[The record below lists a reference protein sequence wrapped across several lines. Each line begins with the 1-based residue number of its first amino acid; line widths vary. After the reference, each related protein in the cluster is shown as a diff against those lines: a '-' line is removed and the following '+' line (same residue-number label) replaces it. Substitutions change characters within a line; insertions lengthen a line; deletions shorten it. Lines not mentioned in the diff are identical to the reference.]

1 MRAARSHA
9 RTGVRL
15 AAALVVLAVARASA
29 QDVPSEAVL
38 ADLPFLDFPEP
49 NRVIVDLAPEGSAK
63 PLRLML
69 DTGASHSVLTPL
81 AARELG
87 VQVRRTKQ
95 DPYRRPTRLGRDLL
109 FYVDA
114 QVTDTGSKTGW
125 EYGLLG
131 GNFLADY
138 VVEIDFPARRVR
150 LLDPKRY
157 AVPAAT
163 SAPGEA
169 VVPLRVVGQRPGVEL
184 SLNSRKFV
192 VMLDTGAPW
201 TAVISGELAR
211 RAEISSERIAGFEA
225 GTAYGPMQVE
235 LADVA
240 QLAIGPFE
248 FSNLPLLVAPKG
260 WYNAGFAGDS
270 VVGYDVLSQFV
281 LRLDYANQRM
291 WMRRDPAAK
300 LTLFGADLAVFRE
313 SGLLLIPKQDRFFAY
328 LVRPDSAGARRGL
341 RSGDW
346 IEGMVSAEA
355 IAKTLREGE
364 ELTVIRISDGVGVD
378 SVLEAV
384 ESPTAVSTPPR
395 DP

>member
-1 MRAARSHA
+1 MRAARSLSGFEA
-9 RTGVRL
+9 GLCVL
-15 AAALVVLAVARASA
+15 LVVLGGARSHA
-29 QDVPSEAVL
+29 DEPPPEAVL
-38 ADLPFLDFPEP
+38 AVLPFLDFPEP
-49 NRVIVDLAPEGSAK
+49 NRIIVDLAPEGSAK

-69 DTGASHSVLTPL
+69 DTGASHTVLTPL

-109 FYVDA
+109 FYID
-114 QVTDTGSKTGW
+114 TRTSDTGSKTGW

-138 VVEIDFPARRVR
+138 VVELDFPARRVR

-157 AVPAAT
+157 SVPAAS
-163 SAPGEA
+163 SASEEA
-169 VVPLRVVGQRPGVEL
+169 IVPLRVVGQRPGVEVRV
-184 SLNSRKFV
+184 NGGKFIV
-192 VMLDTGAPW
+192 LLDTGAPW
-201 TAVISGELAR
+201 SAVLSGKLAR
-211 RAEISSERIAGFEA
+211 SASVESEKIDGLEA
-225 GTAYGPMQVE
+225 GTVYGPMAVE
-235 LADVA
+235 LGEAA
-240 QLAIGPFE
+240 KLGMGPFE
-248 FSNLPLLVAPKG
+248 FADVPLLVAPKG

-270 VVGYDVLSQFV
+270 VLGYDVLSQFV

-300 LTLFGADLAVFRE
+300 LTLFGADVAVFRE
-313 SGLLLIPKQDRFFAY
+313 SGLALIPKQDHYFAY
-328 LVRPDSAGARRGL
+328 IVRPDSAGARRGL

-355 IAKTLREGE
+355 IAKTLREGH
-364 ELTVIRISDGVGVD
+364 ELSVIRYTEGVGVD
-378 SVLEAV
+378 TVLEAV